1 MFNLFKKK
9 ATAGETITFKLSGLH
24 CSSCAMSIDN
34 ALEEI
39 PGVLE
44 TTTSFAKAQTQVRFN
59 PQQTNPDQLKSAIQ
73 GAGYQVI

>member
-9 ATAGETITFKLSGLH
+9 SAAGEKITFKLSGLH

-44 TTTSFAKAQTQVRFN
+44 TSTSFAKAETRVNFD
-59 PQQTNPDQLKSAIQ
+59 PKITNQEELKRAIQ

>member
-9 ATAGETITFKLSGLH
+9 SVAGEKITFKLSGLH

-44 TTTSFAKAQTQVRFN
+44 TNTSFAKAETRVSFD
-59 PQQTNPDQLKSAIQ
+59 PTKTNQEELKRAIQ